1 MPLKSSPRLLLPRL
15 RLPWLLCLSL
25 LLCACGP
32 DGDRVARDETG
43 NPTSEGLPHP
53 AGATGSITG
62 MPDEPGPGQPIADID
77 GATDPLVGVDGLPL
91 PPEAIGP
98 DGLPLPPGMTGET
111 ATDGVTDVP
120 AAGDAAPPVA
130 VAEPGGDAA
139 IAVVRTYYEAI
150 NASDFDRAHAL
161 WSDGGNASG
170 QTAEQFARGFADTA
184 GVVAQIEAP
193 GRIEGAAGSRFIE
206 VPVAVEARTRDGG
219 VRRFV
224 GAYTLRRSVVDGA
237 SPEQRQWRI
246 ASADIR
252 EVRP

>member
-15 RLPWLLCLSL
+15 RLPCLLLSCLPL
-25 LLCACGP
+25 LLCACGQ
-32 DGDRVARDETG
+32 DGDRVARDEAG
-43 NPTSEGLPHP
+43 SPTSESLPHP
-53 AGATGSITG
+53 AGASGSVTG
-62 MPDEPGPGQPIADID
+62 MPDEPGPGQPIDAD
-77 GATDPLVGVDGLPL
+77 GVTDPLVGVDGLPL
-91 PPEAIGP
+91 PPETIGP
-98 DGLPLPPGMTGET
+98 DGLPLPPAPGEPT
-111 ATDGVTDVP
+111 AGERVP
-120 AAGDAAPPVA
+120 VEAAAGDIATA
-130 VAEPGGDAA
+130 VAEPGSDAA
-139 IAVVRTYYEAI
+139 IATVRAYYEAI

-161 WSDGGNASG
+161 WSDRGNASG